1 MTRVNMW
8 HTFLIFILQQK
19 VPAIYI
25 DDSFES
31 TIYNIRPLYDNRD
44 KEYKLNGVVKFSAS
58 LVS

>member
-25 DDSFES
+25 DNSFES
-31 TIYNIRPLYDNRD
+31 TIYNIDNRD